1 MLAQGRGVSTDSILV
16 EEVREQPSGVR
27 LILGGPGD
35 ERYAVDVDGKGHLY
49 RLTRLG

>member
-16 EEVREQPSGVR
+16 EEVREQPFGIQ
-27 LILGGPGD
+27 LILRGPAD

>member
-27 LILGGPGD
+27 LILRGQGD
-35 ERYAVDVDGKGHLY
+35 ERYAVDIDGKDHLS